1 MWARTIIV
9 KRKNASIIYRSEPN
23 LFIALLSNRR
33 GLFLCRPVP
42 RRGRWL
48 FLCKPWKVRYIGWF
62 LSAFLRH
69 RYLLLQQSWF
79 LALFNFVAMLRVFF
93 ISWGM
98 RRLCFSLYVPLHN
111 FFRNFFCKK
120 FCSFNNI
127 FYFYIVLSL
136 LEAPTGRR
144 WDGHIYIKA

>member
-9 KRKNASIIYRSEPN
+9 KRKNASIIYRGEPN

-48 FLCKPWKVRYIGWF
+48 FVCQPWKARYIGWL

-69 RYLLLQQSWF
+69 RHHLLQQSWF
-79 LALFNFVAMLRVFF
+79 LALFNFVAMLRVFLFRGARGDYVSPF
-93 ISWGM
+93 ISP
-98 RRLCFSLYVPLHN
+98 FHN